1 MSRRSCRGSA
11 LPLSELILVFDLIQD
26 ISKHGKEI
34 WNTITLAKIRTR
46 VLNGGDIRISL
57 SSIESTALPFGL
69 EKLESIAKHCRW
81 KGKFFVN
88 TWVLYCVVI
97 WPTNLKIALNWSKDT
112 KETTCC
118 HLFCYNHWGG
128 LACGGVWGCRGSR
141 ISTQATLWLEGLS
154 VKMQFPIGYCIL
166 FSRTFYP
173 LFYVYAFNIFI
184 SIIQYSLWHRILVI
198 GVVCITM
205 GEGNEFFT
213 NGKPEFYFVLSNNYK
228 MDTFIF
234 LFCFVQ
240 NRVTI

>member
-88 TWVLYCVVI
+88 SLSAI
-97 WPTNLKIALNWSKDT
+97 L
-112 KETTCC
+112 
-118 HLFCYNHWGG
+118 
-128 LACGGVWGCRGSR
+128 CRDLTDKFENS
-141 ISTQATLWLEGLS
+141 A
-154 VKMQFPIGYCIL
+154 K
-166 FSRTFYP
+166 
-173 LFYVYAFNIFI
+173 
-184 SIIQYSLWHRILVI
+184 LV
-198 GVVCITM
+198 
-205 GEGNEFFT
+205 
-213 NGKPEFYFVLSNNYK
+213 
-228 MDTFIF
+228 
-234 LFCFVQ
+234 
-240 NRVTI
+240 